1 MKTLSELLTELR
13 QLDELLGI
21 YTNPNAFE
29 PRGGHVETPRERELR
44 LKFERSPRGQS
55 IIAAAQRRDAAGL
68 KKLERLKKL
77 GIAKPTRTPF
87 PWDKDRA
94 GWWHAANQWF
104 TFFHDS
110 DGYHTTQIVNKPQR
124 FGISNSEMEQ
134 ALDEY
139 LKNKSHFDTEYFES
153 KFDLEDGEKLEPHH
167 IKELI
172 QNEVIDLCFPLQ
184 RRVYDKGWF
193 KVYGRRHSDA
203 WISLEGTSKLAARLA
218 VREILATIPGEVKI
232 QLYLYAPNSARQS
245 RTTKTLATRIAA
257 ENYIIT

>member
-1 MKTLSELLTELR
+1 MKTLSALLIELR

-29 PRGGHVETPRERELR
+29 PRGGHVETSRERELR
-44 LKFERSPRGQS
+44 LKWERSPRGQAL
-55 IIAAAQRRDAAGL
+55 IAASQRRDAAEL

-77 GIAKPTRTPF
+77 GLVKPTRAPF

-94 GWWHAANQWF
+94 GWWHASNQWF

-134 ALDEY
+134 GLDEY
-139 LKNKSHFDTEYFES
+139 LKNTSHFNTEYYEL
-153 KFDLEDGEKLEPHH
+153 KLDLEDGEKIQPHH
-167 IKELI
+167 IRELI
-172 QNEVIDLCFPLQ
+172 RDEIIDLCFPLQ

-203 WISLEGTSKLAARLA
+203 WISLEGTSKLAARMA

-232 QLYLYAPNSARQS
+232 QLDLYAPNSSLQS
-245 RTTKTLATRIAA
+245 RTGKVLKTRTEA

>member
-1 MKTLSELLTELR
+1 MKTLSALLTELR

-44 LKFERSPRGQS
+44 LKWERSPRGQAL
-55 IIAAAQRRDAAGL
+55 IAASQRRDAAEL

-77 GIAKPTRTPF
+77 GLVKPTRTPF

-94 GWWHAANQWF
+94 GWWHATNQWF

-134 ALDEY
+134 GLDEY
-139 LKNKSHFDTEYFES
+139 LKNKSHFDTEYFEL
-153 KFDLEDGEKLEPHH
+153 KLDLQDGEKIQPHH
-167 IKELI
+167 VKELI
-172 QNEVIDLCFPLQ
+172 RDEVIDLCFPLQ

-203 WISLEGTSKLAARLA
+203 WISLEGTSKLAAKMA
-218 VREILATIPGEVKI
+218 VREILAAIPGEVKI
-232 QLYLYAPNSARQS
+232 QLDLYAPNSAQQS
-245 RTTKTLATRIAA
+245 LKPKILKTRTEA